1 MMASMHG
8 IEIVDVPRGDPIT
21 EQVVVDGQHDGT
33 VALRFPSSH
42 LPTPEREARDAL
54 ARTTLAGGAR
64 ATVVALTVAGFLA
77 RGVVSPIHA
86 QHTDVAAARSE
97 ERRGGGVN

>member
-42 LPTPEREARDAL
+42 LPTPERQARDAL
-54 ARTTLAGGAR
+54 ARTILAGGAL
-64 ATVVALTVAGFLA
+64 AIVVAHIVAVL
-77 RGVVSPIHA
+77 V
-86 QHTDVAAARSE
+86 ARSE
-97 ERRGGGVN
+97 DHTAELQSLMPTPYAVFCLQQTNN